1 MPFVTAPNGV
11 RYYQF
16 SIFPPQVTQAIF
28 TRQGGE
34 SSSPWKSLNLGNT
47 VGDDRLRV
55 RANRQRAFAALGR
68 EESSLFDV
76 WQIHSADVV
85 LANAPHPH
93 LNNPPELKADAIIT
107 NNPRVTLF
115 MRFADCTPILL
126 YDPKRRALGLA
137 HAGWLGTLRRAAAAA
152 VQAMQDAFGSQPAD
166 LLAAIGPSIGPDH
179 YEVGPEV
186 EQSAFGVFGPRAETL
201 LERFHGPKPHFNL
214 WAANRLVL
222 EEAGVHQIENAS
234 LCTACHTEDWFSHR
248 AEKGKTGRFGVLLA
262 LAEQV

>member
-1 MPFVTAPNGV
+1 MPFVTTPEGL

-16 SIFPPQVTQAIF
+16 SIFPPEVIQAVF

-34 SSSPWKSLNLGNT
+34 SPAPWRGLNLGGS
-47 VGDDRLRV
+47 VGDERLRV
-55 RANRQRAFAALGR
+55 RANRQRAFAAIGR
-68 EESSLFDV
+68 DEASMYDV

-93 LNNPPELKADAIIT
+93 LHNPPELKADAIIT
-107 NNPRVTLF
+107 DNPRVTLW

-126 YDPKRRALGLA
+126 YDPKRHVLGLV
-137 HAGWLGTLRRAAAAA
+137 HAGWLGTLRRAAAHTA
-152 VQAMQDAFGSQPAD
+152 QAMRAAYGSQPAD

-179 YEVGPEV
+179 YEVGPDV
-186 EQSAFGVFGPRAETL
+186 EERAFGAFGRKAETL
-201 LERFHGPKPHFNL
+201 FERFHGPKPHFNL

-222 EEAGVHQIENAS
+222 EEAGVHQIENAG

-248 AEKGKTGRFGVLLA
+248 AEKGKTGRFAVALA
-262 LAEQV
+262 LKD